1 MLGEQSIL
9 KAFNVKLD
17 TIAAMKI
24 IKLANDNPIIH
35 QYGQLLGIFEG
46 ETIEVTNC
54 FPIINMDEEQD
65 QQYEYLD
72 YAKEHH
78 LDFHKLGLYI
88 ITDKNKYF
96 TLGQFD
102 DINRLQFYVKYTFIL
117 VYSLQL
123 AKSGHSYPLEAFL
136 KYSQI
141 YSKDEFSMLDIKNDK
156 LYRQL
161 PIELLKTPLTEAI
174 LHQYRT
180 SIEEKFEYEETKFTS
195 NISNYGRQL
204 IETIE
209 EQVNLSDKIISS
221 TLNKKDVD
229 NPELL
234 EYLIS
239 MNKLYYLAEAIKKRN
254 IIYNRN

>member
-1 MLGEQSIL
+1 MSGEQPIL
-9 KAFNVKLD
+9 KASNVKLD
-17 TIAAMKI
+17 TIAAIKI

-35 QYGQLLGIFEG
+35 QYGYLLGIFEG

-54 FPIINMDEEQD
+54 FPTIDMDEEQD

-72 YAKEHH
+72 YAKKHH
-78 LDFHKLGLYI
+78 LDFHKLGLYL
-88 ITDKNKYF
+88 ITDQNKYF
-96 TLGQFD
+96 TLDYNSLLNTPLSQYIPCNWQNL
-102 DINRLQFYVKYTFIL
+102 IN
-117 VYSLQL
+117 
-123 AKSGHSYPLEAFL
+123 E
-136 KYSQI
+136 KYSEI

-161 PIELLKTPLTEAI
+161 PIELLKTQLTEAI

-195 NISNYGRQL
+195 NMSNYGRQL

-209 EQVNLSDKIISS
+209 EQVNLSDKINSS
-221 TLNKKDVD
+221 TLNKKEGN

-239 MNKLYYLAEAIKKRN
+239 MNKLYYLAEAIKKETQFTIETEQVLKN
-254 IIYNRN
+254 I